1 MTRPDGDGAASGPLA
16 GVRVI
21 DFTHVLAGPACA
33 YQLGL
38 MGAEVIKLERPGRGD
53 AMRHRGGT
61 DRARAA
67 AGMSTAYL
75 AQAAGKRSVA
85 LDLETSHGRAAMEG
99 LLAGADVLVENHRP
113 STLARLGLDWDG
125 LHARHPRLVHCAM
138 TGYGRGGTLEDA
150 PAYDVNI
157 QAASGLMALTGT
169 AETGPTRVGAPV
181 IDYATALA
189 AGFGICAALFE
200 RERTGTGR
208 LVDVSMLDT
217 AFALMASTA
226 VDHALTGNVPQP
238 RGNAANS
245 RSPSSGTFPC
255 REGLL
260 SLGVNE
266 EAQFVALARALDRG
280 RWLDDERF
288 AEPGA
293 RDRHKAALA
302 DELAG
307 ALAAATA
314 AEWEERLLAAGVP
327 AARVRSLP
335 EALERAAADGRPF
348 LDDGAGTPSPRLPL
362 RMRGLTMPT
371 APAEPLGAST
381 RDVLGDPAQVG
392 SPEEAGAGAG
402 GPSSSST

>member
-1 MTRPDGDGAASGPLA
+1 MTGTAKGPLA

-85 LDLETSHGRAAMEG
+85 LDLETPDGRAAMEG

-113 STLARLGLDWDG
+113 STLARLGLDWND

-169 AETGPTRVGAPV
+169 AETGPMRVGAPV

-189 AGFGICAALFE
+189 AAFGVCAALFE

-217 AFALMASTA
+217 AFALVASTA
-226 VDHALTGNVPQP
+226 VDHALTGNVPAP

-245 RSPSSGTFPC
+245 RSPSSGTFAC

-266 EAQFVALARALDRG
+266 EAQFRALARALDRE
-280 RWLDDERF
+280 RWLHDGRF
-288 AEPGA
+288 AEADA

-327 AARVRSLP
+327 AARVRTLP
-335 EALERAAADGRPF
+335 EALDRAATDGRPF
-348 LDDGAGTPSPRLPL
+348 LDAGSGTPSPHLPL
-362 RMRGLTMPT
+362 RMRGLAMPT
-371 APAEPLGAST
+371 DPAEPLGAST
-381 RDVLGDPAQVG
+381 RDVLGELP
-392 SPEEAGAGAG
+392 
-402 GPSSSST
+402 